1 MDIQKNCQD
10 KEFPA
15 GGSHFYSRA
24 TPRIISVDPPFV
36 DDLSVRFYLLYETKS
51 LIDTFNA
58 TDTGDIRMATY
69 LYLATAIGLFV
80 VTQTDGNLT
89 VVGHTLKEQPLTS
102 VAVSRGVILAGTT
115 QGIWRSTDNGQTW
128 NKANENLTIQYV
140 RWITAASETSQIILA
155 GTEPA
160 GIFVSRDGANTWRS
174 APEVGELRD
183 SKGWCLPYS
192 SEAGCVRGFAIA
204 GAASNQVPRMYAAV
218 EVGGVLVSDNG
229 GITWQLVDGSD
240 GKPDMNRDLGSMIH
254 PDVHSITVHPASSDL
269 VTAATGG
276 GLYRSIDGG
285 RSWKILY
292 RCYIRAA
299 WVDPADPGHIIA
311 GPADGVSRNG
321 RIEESRDGGQTWH
334 PAATGMQAPWRRY
347 MVERFFQK
355 EETLFAVLSN
365 GQLWSKQLDGPAWQR
380 ILPEVPH
387 VKAIAAGG

>member
-1 MDIQKNCQD
+1 MWFLFLFKS
-10 KEFPA
+10 P
-15 GGSHFYSRA
+15 
-24 TPRIISVDPPFV
+24 PRIFPINPPFV
-36 DDLSVRFYLLYETKS
+36 DYLPVRFYLLCKTKTI
-51 LIDTFNA
+51 IDTFSLP
-58 TDTGDIRMATY
+58 DIGDIRMATY

-80 VTQTDGNLT
+80 ATQTDGNWT
-89 VVGHTLKEQPLTS
+89 IIRQALKEQPLTS
-102 VAVSRGVILAGTT
+102 VVVSQGIILAGTT
-115 QGIWRSTDNGQTW
+115 EGIWRSTDNGQTW
-128 NKANENLTIQYV
+128 NKANKNLTIRYV
-140 RWITAASETSQIILA
+140 RWMAASSKTPKIILV

-160 GIFVSRDGANTWRS
+160 GIFVSRDGAKTWRS

-183 SKGWCLPYS
+183 ANGWFLPYS

-204 GAASNQVPRMYAAV
+204 GPTSDQPRVYAAV
-218 EVGGVLVSDNG
+218 EVGGVFVSDDSGNS
-229 GITWQLVDGSD
+229 WQLVDGSD
-240 GKPDMNRDLGSMIH
+240 GKPDMNRDLGSLIH

-299 WVDPADPGHIIA
+299 WVDPADSKHIIA

-334 PAATGMQAPWRRY
+334 PAAAGMKAPWRRH

-355 EETLFAVLSN
+355 DEMLFAVLSN
-365 GQLWSKQLDGPAWQR
+365 GELWSKKLSGASWQR
-380 ILPEVPH
+380 ILPDIPR
-387 VKAIAAGG
+387 VKAVVAGR